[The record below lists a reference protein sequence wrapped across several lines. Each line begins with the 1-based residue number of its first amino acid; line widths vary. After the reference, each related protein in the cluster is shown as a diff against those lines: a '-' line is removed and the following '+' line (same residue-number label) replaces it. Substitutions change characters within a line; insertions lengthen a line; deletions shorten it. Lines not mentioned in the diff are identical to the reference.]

1 MSVGHKG
8 KELMVVCAAGIY
20 GGWIF
25 GSANAQSHH
34 KDAFFLAAKSALY
47 IAKLSYMTQV
57 TKKYGWI

>member
-8 KELMVVCAAGIY
+8 KELMVVCAARIY
-20 GGWIF
+20 GGYIF

-34 KDAFFLAAKSALY
+34 KDALAAKSALY